1 MGFPQLEIRRGP
13 YMRYIHDPW
22 GLFKLSLV
30 QYRLMALADPTT
42 VGTQLEEKASL
53 IFLLDPKLVRSEEHT
68 SELQSRLH
76 LVCRLLLEKKK
87 TIKSIP
93 TALASLQKYV

>member
-53 IFLLDPKLVRSEEHT
+53 IFLLDPKLVRGVWRVVFRGE
-68 SELQSRLH
+68 
-76 LVCRLLLEKKK
+76 V
-87 TIKSIP
+87 
-93 TALASLQKYV
+93 